1 MHIDPMVGIS
11 LGLSRR
17 GYSWAYIEPDGSIP
31 SGEHRYDF
39 DRKVAGQYMLM
50 GFSRRDAYFGTR
62 HDQFACFI
70 ENLLPKLKGY
80 RVSYDIPYELSEGH
94 VCTEYGAQ
102 IGFLQLY
109 CYRKKIPLI
118 GVQRLDLNS
127 RMTGLQRCN
136 QIEFVNKINEKG
148 HSVTSTSEARAI
160 GLVYYT
166 NPDVWLARGRKYD
179 YTQLRSRNSDR
190 MGSETE

>member
-1 MHIDPMVGIS
+1 MVGIS

-17 GYSWAYIEPDGSIP
+17 GYSWAYIKPDGAIR
-31 SGEHRYDF
+31 SGEIRYEF
-39 DRKVAGQYMLM
+39 DRKVAGEYMLM

-62 HDQFACFI
+62 HDQFASFI
-70 ENLLPKLKGY
+70 EKILPKLPDY

-127 RMTGLQRCN
+127 RMTGIQQCN
-136 QIEFVNKINEKG
+136 QVEFVNKINEKG
-148 HSVTSTSEARAI
+148 HSVTSSSEARAI

-166 NPDVWLARGRKYD
+166 NPDVWLSRGKKYD
-179 YTQLRSRNSDR
+179 YTKLRFGDINRVGDKKTRSNNH
-190 MGSETE
+190 